1 MNSLNQKIV
10 AATSPLLI
18 LFAFA
23 FPLSTSAGSVL
34 AVLLLLF
41 WMLSGGLKEK
51 LNEIRLNP
59 VAVAVLLFIALHI
72 IGLLWSEDL
81 ALGLHILKKQWKLLL
96 FPVLLTLVK
105 KEHVKYY
112 MAAFIFAIFLRAC
125 KAYMVLL
132 GIITLPPSSVFL
144 TEGTSHVTY
153 SPMLALACYILL
165 QNLLFASNKPI
176 AQYLQSALLLFFSVT
191 MFITV
196 GRTGQIAFFLFI
208 AITVFQY
215 FYRRSKLQL
224 ITGLLLIPLLI
235 TATYFSSSTFRVRT
249 DQAYTEMQ
257 NHRLCGNTSSVGLRV
272 WFAQNTCQLIKNNVL
287 IGVGTGDYPAE
298 YAKINKTNS
307 PTLPT
312 TDNPHNQYLLTAS
325 QLGLFGIIS
334 LIAIFI
340 SQLVVAG
347 RIKDSL
353 TPLRQ
358 AFPLFF
364 LVIML
369 GESYLQIHVTGLLFS
384 LFSAILYKDFSQP
397 TSLDD

>member
-1 MNSLNQKIV
+1 MTSLTQKIAG
-10 AATSPLLI
+10 AASPLLI

-23 FPLSTSAGSVL
+23 FPLSTSAGSIL

-41 WMLSGGLKEK
+41 WVLSGRIKEK
-51 LNEIRLNP
+51 LNEIRRNP
-59 VAVAVLLFIALHI
+59 VAVAVLFFIALHI

-112 MAAFIFAIFLRAC
+112 MAAFVFAIFLRAC

-132 GIITLPPSSVFL
+132 GLITLPPSSVFL

-153 SPMLALACYILL
+153 SPMLALACYIIL
-165 QNLLFASNKPI
+165 QNLLFAANKPI
-176 AQYLQSALLLFFSVT
+176 ARYLQSALLVFFSIT

-208 AITVFQY
+208 AIAVFQY

-224 ITGLLLIPLLI
+224 LAGLLLMPLLI
-235 TATYFSSSTFRVRT
+235 AATYFSSSTFKART
-249 DQAYTEMQ
+249 DQAYTEML

-272 WFAQNTCQLIKNNVL
+272 WFAQNTSQLIKENPL
-287 IGVGTGDYPAE
+287 IGVGTGDYPAA
-298 YAKINKTNS
+298 YAEINKANS
-307 PTLPT
+307 PNLPA
-312 TDNPHNQYLLTAS
+312 TDNPHNQYLLSGA
-325 QLGLFGIIS
+325 QLGIVGLIS
-334 LIAIFI
+334 MIAIFI
-340 SQLVVAG
+340 SQLAMAAG
-347 RIKDSL
+347 TRDFL

-364 LVIML
+364 LVVML

-384 LFSAILYKDFSQP
+384 FFSAFLYKDFSRQP
-397 TSLDD
+397 SLDD